1 MGPFH
6 AGLLISIKRKSCWRN
21 KIKIKTLPRAAV
33 VVIVLGGVG
42 RQTETFKMVRSS
54 SGNVYASGETIS
66 AAGQQWEIVESVEA
80 KDKRKK
86 SSKTKEQET
95 SSPVAV

>member
-1 MGPFH
+1 
-6 AGLLISIKRKSCWRN
+6 
-21 KIKIKTLPRAAV
+21 
-33 VVIVLGGVG
+33 
-42 RQTETFKMVRSS
+42 MVRSS
-54 SGNVYASGETIS
+54 SGNVYASWETIS